1 MNDAATRIAFLVRLQ
16 QHASSP
22 QAEVTAPDVNM
33 DMDIIEDSSYS
44 QISCSP
50 GSMAPK
56 VLVGVVDVADV
67 NGKTAYVIR
76 SVLATA
82 SMEWMV
88 QRRYSEFLELR
99 DDLLAFFTRR
109 MVQQCFG
116 CRWFFQSLNGFDFP
130 RRHLLNSRDPDVI
143 AQRKSSLDQF
153 ARLLASHTFSAIP
166 KCISCSK
173 LPFARVC
180 DFFLKNA
187 TIPPLLSFKIIYNAL
202 SPENFS
208 AIADPKKSKIEF
220 RRGHGIVK
228 MLQVEKPVHSK
239 RVSQE
244 QAFRDQVT
252 QDQQK
257 ALQRKMSFHKPGH
270 RAPTTQPNH
279 HEDPH
284 ATTIVHIEEINAS
297 DDEEEEAVAGGDGE
311 LDMTGVEIDISMD
324 GSARRL
330 APLQRQSTQNLWQPW
345 EFAPPAKAKST

>member
-1 MNDAATRIAFLVRLQ
+1 M
-16 QHASSP
+16 
-22 QAEVTAPDVNM
+22 E
-33 DMDIIEDSSYS
+33 MDIIEDSSYS

-56 VLVGVVDVADV
+56 VLVGIVDVADV
-67 NGKTAYVIR
+67 NGKTAYIIR
-76 SVLATA
+76 SVLAA
-82 SMEWMV
+82 SNMEWMV

-116 CRWFFQSLNGFDFP
+116 CRWYFQSLSGFDFP
-130 RRHLLNSRDPDVI
+130 RRHLLNSRDSDVI
-143 AQRKSSLDQF
+143 AQRKNSLDQF

-173 LPFARVC
+173 LPFARVR

-244 QAFRDQVT
+244 QAFRAQVK

-257 ALQRKMSFHKPGH
+257 ALQRKMSFHKPGYSV
-270 RAPTTQPNH
+270 PTTQSKH
-279 HEDPH
+279 HEDLH
-284 ATTIVHIEEINAS
+284 TATIVHIEEINAS
-297 DDEEEEAVAGGDGE
+297 DDDDDEEAVAGDDGE
-311 LDMTGVEIDISMD
+311 LDMTGVEIDISTD
-324 GSARRL
+324 ESARRL
-330 APLQRQSTQNLWQPW
+330 APLHMQSTQNLWQPW
-345 EFAPPAKAKST
+345 EFAPPATAKST

>member
-1 MNDAATRIAFLVRLQ
+1 M
-16 QHASSP
+16 
-22 QAEVTAPDVNM
+22 EM
-33 DMDIIEDSSYS
+33 DIEDSSYS
-44 QISCSP
+44 QISCGPS
-50 GSMAPK
+50 SMAPK
-56 VLVGVVDVADV
+56 VLVGIIDVAAI
-67 NGKTAYVIR
+67 NGKTAYVVR
-76 SVLATA
+76 SEL
-82 SMEWMV
+82 SKSNIEWMV

-99 DDLLAFFTRR
+99 DDLQAFFTRR

-116 CRWFFQSLNGFDFP
+116 CRWFFQSLKGFKFP

-173 LPFARVC
+173 LPFARVR

-187 TIPPLLSFKIIYNAL
+187 TIPPLLSFQIIYNAL

-220 RRGHGIVK
+220 RRGHGIIK

-239 RVSQE
+239 RMSQE
-244 QAFRDQVT
+244 QAFRAQVK
-252 QDQQK
+252 QDQHK
-257 ALQRKMSFHKPGH
+257 ALQRNMSFHKPGY
-270 RAPTTQPNH
+270 RVPTQPK
-279 HEDPH
+279 HEDPL

-297 DDEEEEAVAGGDGE
+297 DDDDEVVAADDGE
-311 LDMTGVEIDISMD
+311 LDMTGIEIEIEIEMNS
-324 GSARRL
+324 SARRL
-330 APLQRQSTQNLWQPW
+330 APLRDQSTQNLWQPW